1 FDCSVLQKAT
11 VEISDISVSHAFLLA
26 PDSPVNLLGRDL
38 LCKLHAQIFFSDDK
52 IIVWLPQR
60 QLPQLCAA
68 LTQAS
73 EDQILSMGPMNIPE
87 RLRQEVKASLW
98 GTSKADLGI
107 LQTDPVKITLR
118 AGIEIPRI
126 RQYPISREAL
136 FGLQELISTFLRLGA
151 LVH

>member
-1 FDCSVLQKAT
+1 MGIGGKPFDCSVLQEAT

-38 LCKLHAQIFFSDDK
+38 LCKLCVQIFFSDDK
-52 IIVWLPQR
+52 IIVRLPQC

-73 EDQILSMGPMNIPE
+73 EDPILPMGLMNIPE

-98 GTSKADLGI
+98 GTSKADLGTF
-107 LQTDPVKITLR
+107 QTEPVRITLKP
-118 AGIEIPRI
+118 GIEIPRI
-126 RQYPISREAL
+126 HQYPIPQEAL
-136 FGLQELISTFLRLGA
+136 LGL
-151 LVH
+151 